1 MVTSPFVLYVN
12 GTAMDVRKAGLWSVT
27 PEDPLKVNVYIRGT
41 PEVPNQEVA
50 ADFFAAKQA
59 DCDASPFV
67 R

>member
-12 GTAMDVRKAGLWSVT
+12 GTAMDVRKAGLWCAT
-27 PEDPLKVNVYIRGT
+27 PDPLKVNVYLRGT
-41 PEVPNQEVA
+41 PDVPNPEVA
-50 ADFFAAKQA
+50 ADFYVAKQA